1 MVLHRS
7 RDHTLSLDIVRGSFD
22 RFLQTDDVFQ
32 DSFTKHSFLLVA
44 PSPSIAATKDSDEQ
58 YRLGSYSSCTT
69 VESLDK
75 RVPSDLAE
83 YLESRSLTL
92 CFLDELAVPEG
103 PYFVAERQLRQAWR
117 LYPDHLGAFSNT
129 VIPNDTVASGQS
141 DGAPRSAQ
149 PSDHGCTV

>member
-7 RDHTLSLDIVRGSFD
+7 RGHTLSLDIVRGSFD
-22 RFLQTDDVFQ
+22 RFLQADDVFQ
-32 DSFTKHSFLLVA
+32 ASFTKHSFLLVA
-44 PSPSIAATKDSDEQ
+44 PSPSIAATKHC
-58 YRLGSYSSCTT
+58 LGSSFRCTT

-103 PYFVAERQLRQAWR
+103 PYFIADRQLRQAWR

-129 VIPNDTVASGQS
+129 VIPNDTVTSGQS
-141 DGAPRSAQ
+141 DGTPRSAQ
-149 PSDHGCTV
+149 PSDHGRTI